1 MILKNI
7 IDEIESVYP
16 LYIQES
22 YDNSGLIIGDRNADI
37 TGILI
42 ALDLDLE
49 VINEAISQNCNLV
62 ITHHP
67 CIFHNIKKIVAGND
81 VYDLLQLI
89 IKNNLNIYA
98 CHTPMDKSSY

>member
-7 IDEIESVYP
+7 INEIESAYP
-16 LYIQES
+16 LYIQEP

-42 ALDLDLE
+42 ALDLDLN

-62 ITHHP
+62 IT
-67 CIFHNIKKIVAGND
+67 
-81 VYDLLQLI
+81 
-89 IKNNLNIYA
+89 
-98 CHTPMDKSSY
+98 SSSFYFS